1 MNVVRYRSAVAPLRH
16 APRSRHRAGR
26 GIVETVLAERPDEPM
41 HCLRP
46 HVFAASAERFTKAFP
61 GDVLYA
67 VKCNPEPAVLR
78 ALWQGGLRHFDAASL
93 AEVRL
98 VRGMFPDAV
107 IHFMHPV
114 KTRSAIRTAYVQ
126 HRVRDFVL
134 DTPDELAKILEE
146 TGDARDLGLVVRLAL
161 PKGNAVY
168 DLSGKFGASPSD
180 AAALLRTCRRF
191 AARVGLSFHVGSQC
205 LEPEAYERALAL
217 AGEVLDMAGV
227 AIDLLDV
234 GGGFPVSYPDEVP
247 PPLDDFIAAIARGVR
262 KLGLP
267 PSCRLWSEP
276 GRALVAP
283 GQSVVVRVIAR
294 KNGALYVND
303 GVYGALSD
311 AGPAVGFRFP
321 VRLILAD
328 GSDHAGELRA
338 FEFFGPTCDS
348 ADRMK
353 GPFLLP
359 ADAQEGDWI
368 EIGQLG
374 AYGTALRTGFNGF
387 DQAFLVE
394 VDDRPLLETPG
405 YLPAAMRAA

>member
-1 MNVVRYRSAVAPLRH
+1 MTIVRFRSAKVPIRR
-16 APRSRHRAGR
+16 APRSSRPALPGVAQ
-26 GIVETVLAERPDEPM
+26 IVLSERPDEPLY
-41 HCLRP
+41 CLRP
-46 HVFAASAERFTKAFP
+46 QVFAASAERFTKTFP

-78 ALWQGGLRHFDAASL
+78 SLWKGGLRHFDAASL
-93 AEVRL
+93 NEVRL
-98 VRGMFPDAV
+98 VRGLFPDAQ

-114 KTRSAIRTAYVQ
+114 KTRSAIRVAYYQ
-126 HRVRDFVL
+126 HRVHDFVL
-134 DTPDELAKILEE
+134 DTTDELAKILEE
-146 TGDARDLGLVVRLAL
+146 TDYADDLGLVVRIAL
-161 PKGNAVY
+161 PKGTAIY

-180 AAALLRTCRRF
+180 AAALLRACRPV

-205 LEPEAYERALAL
+205 LDPAAYERAIAL
-217 AGEVLDMAGV
+217 AGQIIEKAGIDIDM
-227 AIDLLDV
+227 LDV

-247 PPLDDFIAAIARGVR
+247 PPLDDFIDAIARGVAN
-262 KLGLP
+262 LDLP

-283 GQSVVVRVIAR
+283 GQSVVVRVVAR

-311 AGPAVGFRFP
+311 AGVAVGFRFP
-321 VRLILAD
+321 VRLIRAD
-328 GSDHAGELRA
+328 GSDHARELRA

-359 ADAQEGDWI
+359 ADTQEGDWI

-387 DQAFLVE
+387 DQATLIEVE
-394 VDDRPLLETPG
+394 DRPLLETPG
-405 YLPAAMRAA
+405 YLPAAMQAA

>member
-1 MNVVRYRSAVAPLRH
+1 VPRNKRRSLAGVA
-16 APRSRHRAGR
+16 
-26 GIVETVLAERPDEPM
+26 ETVLSERPDEPL

-46 HVFAASAERFTKAFP
+46 QVFAASAERFTKLFP

-78 ALWQGGLRHFDAASL
+78 SLWKGGLRHFDAASL
-93 AEVRL
+93 NEVRL
-98 VRGMFPDAV
+98 VRNLFPDAI
-107 IHFMHPV
+107 IHFMHPI
-114 KTRSAIRTAYVQ
+114 KTRTAISAAYRQ
-126 HRVRDFVL
+126 HQVRDFVL
-134 DTPDELAKILEE
+134 DTADELAKILEE
-146 TGDARDLGLVVRLAL
+146 TDDARDLGLVVRLAL
-161 PKGNAVY
+161 PKGKAVY
-168 DLSGKFGASPSD
+168 DLSGKFGASPHE
-180 AAALLRTCRRF
+180 AVALLRACRRVG
-191 AARVGLSFHVGSQC
+191 ARVGLSFHVGSQC
-205 LEPEAYERALAL
+205 LEPEAYERALEL
-217 AGEVLDMAGV
+217 AGEVLAQAGV
-227 AIDLLDV
+227 AIDMLDV

-247 PPLDDFIAAIARGVR
+247 PPLDDFIAAIARGVA
-262 KLGLP
+262 KLDLP
-267 PSCRLWSEP
+267 ASCRLWSEP

-283 GQSVVVRVIAR
+283 GQSVVVRVVAR

-311 AGPAVGFRFP
+311 AGAAIGFRFP
-321 VRLILAD
+321 VRLIRAD
-328 GSDHAGELRA
+328 GSDHPGELRA

-387 DQAFLVE
+387 DQALLVE
-394 VDDRPLLETPG
+394 VEDRPLLETPG
-405 YLPAAMRAA
+405 YLPAAMQAA